1 MKKDFKQEL
10 TELINKHSLEKEM
23 RDTPDFIWH
32 KFVLMQWRYFRK
44 QSPAVTNGTNS
55 ERQTKRVRRM
65 QNTITRMIAIFA
77 KTVLNVLTL

>member
-10 TELINKHSLEKEM
+10 TELINKHGLEKEM
-23 RDTPDFIWH
+23 RDLFWH
-32 KFVLMQWRYFRK
+32 KFVLMQWRYFRT

>member
-23 RDTPDFIWH
+23 RDTPDFILAQVCIDAMA
-32 KFVLMQWRYFRK
+32 VLRK
-44 QSPAVTNGTNS
+44 QSPAVTNGTDS